1 MQKIDSKSSHNFDL
15 QLLPKSKIVREV
27 INGKRHYVT
36 PDGVFPSV
44 TTVLGRVQDKTALN
58 EWRARVGEAEA
69 NKISTQA
76 ANRGTAVHDMLEK
89 YVKREDY
96 QVGQMPANKL
106 MFDSIRSVLDKNL
119 TKVYGIEYPL
129 WSKRLYTAGTTDMIG
144 EYNGV
149 TSIVDF
155 KTSRRLK
162 EESWIES
169 YFLQSTVYAM
179 MTEARTDLI
188 VPQIVIIIGVDDEPE
203 PQIFVKS
210 SYDFR
215 DKVQTIFK
223 K

>member
-1 MQKIDSKSSHNFDL
+1 MQKTDSRSSRSFDL
-15 QLLPKSKIVREV
+15 QLLPESKIVREV

-44 TTVLGRVQDKTALN
+44 TTVLGKAQDKTALN

-76 ANRGTAVHDMLEK
+76 ANRGTAIHDMLEK
-89 YVKREDY
+89 YVKGEDY
-96 QVGQMPANKL
+96 RANQMPINML
-106 MFDSIRSVLDKNL
+106 MFDSIKKKLDENL
-119 TKVYGIEYPL
+119 TAVYGIEYPL
-129 WSKRLYTAGTTDMIG
+129 WSKRLYTAGTTDMIA

-188 VPQIVIIIGVDDEPE
+188 VPQIVIIIGVDDEPDA
-203 PQIFVKS
+203 QVFVKS

-215 DKVQTIFK
+215 DKVKEIFK